1 MRRPAAQTMR
11 KPRIARTETF
21 PAAVGGWIKNVN
33 LATPDARMPDGSKV
47 QGAFVLDNFFP
58 EATGLR
64 MRRGSES
71 YAQVGAD
78 GSQPVLSLFSYINGA
93 NAKLF
98 AATATDIYDVSSP
111 AIPENELLGDENG
124 VVFVDEDG
132 SSLLSR
138 LSVPTPAVVELT
150 GGNWVA
156 VQFATPGG
164 VFLRAVNGVDAP
176 LVFDGSDWAETP
188 AITGVDAASLSHVW
202 LHQRRL
208 FFVKGG
214 SLSAYYLPADS
225 IGGAAVEI
233 PLGGVFKRGGSLL
246 FGASWSLETD
256 NLSEQCVFVTT
267 EGEVAV
273 YQGTDPSSAST
284 WAKVGTYRIG
294 RPLGPK
300 AIIPAGGDLV
310 IGTDMGFV
318 PLSQAVQR
326 DISALSPAAIS
337 YPIETAWNETVE
349 ATAASG
355 AWHCEVWPT
364 KHMAIVAPPT
374 PVVGFPQVFV
384 ANARTGAWG
393 RYTGWKARC
402 LGLFRDRAFFGS
414 DQGLVIEA
422 EVSGADRGRPYTA
435 VWVPLFETFKAP
447 ASLKTAGL
455 MRATVQAASE
465 VVPRLSLQ
473 ADYNVNLPTP
483 PDDAGAVASNTW
495 GAAIW
500 GVSLWSEPSGRKV
513 FQRWQSVGGR
523 GYAIAPGL
531 QITSGKASP
540 PDVDVI
546 KVEITYDQGDV
557 GS

>member
-1 MRRPAAQTMR
+1 MRRPAART
-11 KPRIARTETF
+11 KPRIAATATF
-21 PAAVGGWIKNVN
+21 PAAVGGWIRNIN
-33 LATPDARMPDGSKV
+33 LATPDARMPDGTKV
-47 QGAFVLDNFFP
+47 QGAYVLDNFFP

-64 MRRGSES
+64 MRRGSENF
-71 YAQVGAD
+71 AQIGAD
-78 GSQPVLSLFSYINGA
+78 GADDVTSLFSYINGN

-98 AATATDIYDVSSP
+98 ATTATAIYDVSSP
-111 AIPENELLGDENG
+111 ALPENELL
-124 VVFVDEDG
+124 VDHEGRLLVDHEG
-132 SSLLSR
+132 RSLLSR
-138 LSVPTPAVVELT
+138 LSIPAPAVDEL
-150 GGNWVA
+150 GGGDWSV

-164 VFLRAVNGVDAP
+164 VFLRAVNGIDTP
-176 LVFDGSDWAETP
+176 LVFDGTDWAETP
-188 AITGVDAASLSHVW
+188 AITGVDAASLSWVW

-208 FFVKGG
+208 FFIKGG

-233 PLGGVFKRGGSLL
+233 PLGGVFKRGGSLAW
-246 FGASWSLETD
+246 GASWSLESGAG
-256 NLSEQCVFVTT
+256 LSDQCVFGTT

-284 WAKVGTYRIG
+284 WSKVGTYRVG

-310 IGTDMGFV
+310 LATDMGFV

-326 DISALSPAAIS
+326 DLSALSPAAIS
-337 YPIETAWNETVE
+337 YKIETGWNETVQ
-349 ATAASG
+349 ATASSG

-364 KHMAIVAPPT
+364 RHMVLVAPPT
-374 PVVGFPQVFV
+374 PTGAAAQLFV

-393 RYTGWKARC
+393 RYTGWDATC
-402 LGLFRDRAFFGS
+402 LAVFRDRAFFGS
-414 DQGLVIEA
+414 KQGFVVEA
-422 EVSGADRGRPYTA
+422 EVTGADRGAPYTA
-435 VWVPLFETFKAP
+435 VWVPLFDALKAA
-447 ASLKTAGL
+447 ASLKTSQT
-455 MRATVQAASE
+455 MRATLSAPDE

-473 ADYNVNLPTP
+473 ADYSVSLPTP
-483 PDDAGAVASNTW
+483 PDDAGVPGSNTW
-495 GAAIW
+495 GTAVW
-500 GVSLWSEPSGRKV
+500 GVSLWSEQAANRV
-513 FQRWQSVGGR
+513 FQRWQSVGGS

-540 PDVDVI
+540 PDVEVI